1 MKANWPVTKRVEA
14 CVRNASTKHAL
25 TVWLDRM
32 TIFGCK
38 MAVIRPYMAVLS
50 SQTIHACF
58 AVAFW
63 AQASTSFATGQL
75 EVHFRLFVG
84 TLNVNE
90 SFHPAFHGLSQQSC
104 FGAAHSET
112 NRVKRW
118 YMPVHSMNLLGMA
131 TILSATGLSKR
142 AAETCGRFQRH
153 IGLSCASVL
162 KFRHLTL

>member
-32 TIFGCK
+32 TIFGRK
-38 MAVIRPYMAVLS
+38 MAVVRPYMAVLS

-90 SFHPAFHGLSQQSC
+90 TLHWCNFRLPLEQIKLIISSCEAFSHIIIL
-104 FGAAHSET
+104 
-112 NRVKRW
+112 
-118 YMPVHSMNLLGMA
+118 NLL
-131 TILSATGLSKR
+131 K
-142 AAETCGRFQRH
+142 
-153 IGLSCASVL
+153 
-162 KFRHLTL
+162 